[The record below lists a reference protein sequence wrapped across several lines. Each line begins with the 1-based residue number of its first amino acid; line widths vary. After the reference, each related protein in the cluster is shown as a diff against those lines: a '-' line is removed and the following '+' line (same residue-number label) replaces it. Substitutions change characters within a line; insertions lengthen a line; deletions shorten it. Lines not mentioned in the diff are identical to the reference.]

1 MGLFDFLKPVED
13 SLPLVSSDLLARSK
27 NSSDRRVPTGHGR
40 CRRSQGLNMSEQPH
54 SQKLLDE
61 ETGKNYFW
69 NTETGE
75 TTWDSPLVEKTGDT
89 RQTEALPFPVDLL
102 AGTYLEGRQL
112 SCIFQASR
120 DGWSASK
127 FHSLC
132 DNRGPCVVYCE
143 TEQGSRFGAFNP
155 DGWCS
160 DDDYRYNLNTFLFF
174 WPAKDGAGPVKL
186 PKVGGGDTA
195 LFDYARSGPHFGAD
209 GLVIGAGQAAVTGL
223 FAGPDFSDSD
233 KTQGQLKDVISRL
246 GQSYARIPKEFG
258 QTSILG
264 GDRESAR
271 LAEMKVY
278 AAPEL
283 F

>member
-1 MGLFDFLKPVED
+1 MGLFDFLKPQEQQR
-13 SLPLVSSDLLARSK
+13 PSSPDGPWK
-27 NSSDRRVPTGHGR
+27 
-40 CRRSQGLNMSEQPH
+40 
-54 SQKLLDE
+54 KLLDE

-75 TTWDSPLVEKTGDT
+75 TTWDSPLVEKTATLEVNKFRQVKRDT